1 MLINFASGLGW
12 AAFRSLLFRVISC
25 FIPMTVNQLQLTGTK
40 STANIKI
47 QKQISVRVY
56 IK

>member
-1 MLINFASGLGW
+1 
-12 AAFRSLLFRVISC
+12 
-25 FIPMTVNQLQLTGTK
+25 MTVNHLQLTGTK

-47 QKQISVRVY
+47 QKHTYLSVRVY

>member
-1 MLINFASGLGW
+1 
-12 AAFRSLLFRVISC
+12 
-25 FIPMTVNQLQLTGTK
+25 MTVNHLQLTGTK

>member
-1 MLINFASGLGW
+1 
-12 AAFRSLLFRVISC
+12 
-25 FIPMTVNQLQLTGTK
+25 MTVNQLQLTGTK